1 MTKSDVDDKKTTVPS
16 CLEKT
21 NIATEPLRNM
31 NLSYLMD
38 RSAEIITTY
47 IGLALSCFKSAC
59 LSGDWNVFNIKENDW
74 LIIPKPNNKMTIF
87 GWTSATFANLSR
99 RGDRFSRIPS
109 LFDWTGRCSDHNAAS
124 WFALQ
129 QFFDVGKIFWNIQT
143 AVKSAI
149 TWNEILTLHDWRW
162 SCPHHNRCIWLEK
175 KRPTRVGKIFWNFTR
190 AELE

>member
-1 MTKSDVDDKKTTVPS
+1 MNSSAKT
-16 CLEKT
+16 
-21 NIATEPLRNM
+21 
-31 NLSYLMD
+31 
-38 RSAEIITTY
+38 ITTY

-59 LSGDWNVFNIKENDW
+59 LSGDWNVFSIKENDW

-124 WFALQ
+124 WFALK

-149 TWNEILTLHDWRW
+149 LLGMKFWHCTIGDEVVHIIIDVSGWRRRDPQG
-162 SCPHHNRCIWLEK
+162 SGKYFENLPAQNRNK
-175 KRPTRVGKIFWNFTR
+175 NFPWATKTVS
-190 AELE
+190 